1 MIFLPLINNITLLLS
16 LSILYSLILRR
27 WNYTPFWHRV
37 FSGVLFGLVAV
48 VGMMNPLKL
57 QPGVIFDGRSIILS
71 IGGLFG
77 GPVTA
82 IISAIISSLY
92 RIYLGGAGAIMGVSV
107 IVSSS
112 IIGVIYYYIRK
123 KHPKKSTRIVYL
135 LLFGLIVHFN
145 MLVLTSTLP
154 SSMSLEVL
162 KIIALPILVLYPI
175 GSLLMCMLFLQQ
187 ESRHRII
194 KALRESEEK
203 YRLLVEKAS
212 SAIVK
217 LDSGGRIV
225 FINAFAQDLLGY
237 RADEVIGK
245 FAIGTILLKKSDS
258 FKRFAQIIDDLF
270 QNPEQ
275 HATYETE
282 VVCRN
287 GEIKWVSWTY
297 KVIVEDKNSNLL
309 EILCIGTD
317 ITQKKK
323 AELALL
329 ESEKKYRLLYEELM
343 DGFVIA
349 DLEGRI
355 IDCNRAFQEMTG
367 YSKEELL
374 KLTNNDITPKRWHE
388 FEQSL
393 INEHFFKTGYTQL
406 YEKEY
411 THKTGKL
418 ISIEVRTHLSTDEYS
433 KGIGMWAII
442 RDISER
448 KRFENELVKSE
459 EKYRTIIEL
468 AADTILLGDSKGDLI
483 GANQKATELT
493 GYSIDELMGRNIS
506 TLFSSPVL
514 ANHPLR
520 FDLLKAGEVL
530 VNERV
535 ICRKD
540 GREVTVEMNSKKMPH
555 NTYISIIRDIT
566 ERIKTENILRE
577 SEQLLRKQNSEYL
590 ALNESLNES
599 NLRIRE
605 INDKL
610 IKATEKA
617 QEGDRLKTAFLA
629 NMSHEIRTPMNG
641 IIGFSELLQRPGT
654 TRAEQ
659 KKYVGIIMQSGMQ
672 LLSIINDIIDISK
685 IEAGQVSLNRSSIN
699 IEQAITNVYNLN
711 SELAKNKKNTLILS
725 LPKDSNPVIIH
736 SDKTKIEQ
744 VLGNLVSNAMKFTE
758 KGKIEVGYTTNGRF
772 IQLFVKDNG
781 IGIDPE
787 NHSLIFE
794 RFRQVEG
801 ANSSSVAG
809 TGLGLAISKSLVE
822 LMGGSIWVESTKG
835 NGAKFYFT
843 LPLE

>member
-27 WNYTPFWHRV
+27 WDYSSLWYRV
-37 FSGVLFGLVAV
+37 HAGVLFGLVAV

-82 IISAIISSLY
+82 TISALISSFY
-92 RIYLGGAGAIMGVSV
+92 RIYLGGTGTIMGLSV

-123 KHPKKSTRIVYL
+123 KYPKSTRIGLL
-135 LLFGLIVHFN
+135 LLFGMIVHVT

-154 SSMSLEVL
+154 SSISFDVL
-162 KIIALPILVLYPI
+162 KTIALPVLVLYPI
-175 GSLLMCMLFLQQ
+175 GSLLVCSLFLQQ
-187 ESRHRII
+187 ESRHQVI
-194 KALRESEEK
+194 KALKESEAK

-217 LDSGGRIV
+217 LDSDGRIV
-225 FINAFAQDLLGY
+225 FINTFAQNLLGY
-237 RADEVIGK
+237 GVDEIIGK
-245 FAIGTILLKKSDS
+245 LAIKILLLKESDS
-258 FKRFAQIIDDLF
+258 FKRFGQIIDDLL

-275 HATYETE
+275 HATAETE
-282 VVCRN
+282 VVCKY
-287 GEIKWVSWTY
+287 GEIKWFSWTY
-297 KVIVEDKNSNLL
+297 KVIVEKENSSQM

-323 AELALL
+323 AEQALL
-329 ESEKKYRLLYEELM
+329 ESEKKYRLLHEGLM
-343 DGFVIA
+343 DGYVRVGL
-349 DLEGRI
+349 DGRFL
-355 IDCNRAFQEMTG
+355 DCNPAFQEMTG

-374 KLTNNDITPKRWHE
+374 KLTYTDITPVRWHE
-388 FEQSL
+388 LDQSH
-393 INEHFFKTGYTQL
+393 INDHFSSTSYSQL

-411 THKTGKL
+411 IRKDGEI
-418 ISIEVRTHLSTDEYS
+418 ISVELRTHLYTDEEF
-433 KGIGMWAII
+433 KNNGVWAIV
-442 RDISER
+442 RDISDR
-448 KRFENELVKSE
+448 KRFENELLKSE

-468 AADTILLGDSKGDLI
+468 AADSIMLGDSNGNII

-493 GYSIDELMGRNIS
+493 GYSIDELMGLSIS
-506 TLFSSPVL
+506 KLFPKQEL
-514 ANHPLR
+514 TNKPLR
-520 FDLLKAGEVL
+520 YDLLEKGEVII
-530 VNERV
+530 NER
-535 ICRKD
+535 IIRRKN
-540 GREVTVEMNSKKMPH
+540 GGEVTVEMNSKKLPQ
-555 NTYISIIRDIT
+555 NTYISMIRDIT
-566 ERIKTENILRE
+566 ERIKTENILKE
-577 SEQLLRKQNSEYL
+577 SERLLRKQNSEYL
-590 ALNESLNES
+590 ALNENLNES

-610 IKATEKA
+610 IKATEQA
-617 QEGDRLKTAFLA
+617 QESDRLKSAFLA

-641 IIGFSELLQRPGT
+641 IIGFSELLLRSSI
-654 TRAEQ
+654 TRADQ
-659 KKYVGIIMQSGMQ
+659 KKYVDIIIQSGMQ

-685 IEAGQVSLNRSSIN
+685 IEAGQVSLNRSEIN

-711 SELAKNKKNTLILS
+711 SVLARNKKNKLVLS
-725 LPKDSNPVIIH
+725 FPKDSNPTIIH
-736 SDKTKIEQ
+736 SDETKIEQ
-744 VLGNLVSNAMKFTE
+744 VIGNLVSNAMKFTNN
-758 KGKIEVGYTTNGRF
+758 GTIEMGYTLTGGF
-772 IQLFVKDNG
+772 IELFVKDSG

-787 NHSLIFE
+787 NHALIFE

-801 ANSSSVAG
+801 VNPSITG
-809 TGLGLAISKSLVE
+809 TGLGLSISKSLVE
-822 LMGGSIWVESTKG
+822 LLGGTIWLESTKG